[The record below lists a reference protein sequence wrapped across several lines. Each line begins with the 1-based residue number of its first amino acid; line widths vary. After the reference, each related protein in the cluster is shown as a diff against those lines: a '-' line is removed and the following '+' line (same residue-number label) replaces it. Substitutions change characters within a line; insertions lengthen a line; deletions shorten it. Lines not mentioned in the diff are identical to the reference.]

1 MVRDIHLEVSRYS
14 RLTSSLANLALSE
27 ADRCMIV
34 LRNLDTEVK
43 KYVLLHARID
53 SMEQLEQALE
63 FYDANLKILTFQ
75 DKEKGAKND
84 QANPVHFTCSYWV

>member
-1 MVRDIHLEVSRYS
+1 
-14 RLTSSLANLALSE
+14 
-27 ADRCMIV
+27 MIV

-53 SMEQLEQALE
+53 SMEQLEQALK

-84 QANPVHFTCSYWV
+84 HANPIQFTC